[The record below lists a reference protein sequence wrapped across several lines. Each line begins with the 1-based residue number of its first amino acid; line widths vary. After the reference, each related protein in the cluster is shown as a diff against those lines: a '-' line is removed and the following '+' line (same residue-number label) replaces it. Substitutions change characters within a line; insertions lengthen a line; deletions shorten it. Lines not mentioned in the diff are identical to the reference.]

1 MAYTASQ
8 LQLTEKD
15 VKAISTVISL
25 YSAGVVKVD
34 RRTLSWKAQRALVLF
49 NVLDQDGKTFARQYG
64 LKLIDMFPIESIWP
78 FLEPCIGSGIGQSLA
93 KSKVWAQLNI
103 YPKGH
108 RSHRES
114 DRQEMEELLLTL
126 DACGFI
132 YFQCAGSIWE
142 VTPRQNKR
150 PIRDN
155 Q

>member
-15 VKAISTVISL
+15 VKTISTVISL
-25 YSAGVVKVD
+25 YSAGVDKVD

-49 NVLDQDGKTFARQYG
+49 NVLEQDGTFARQRG
-64 LKLIDMFPIESIWP
+64 LRIFDLFPIESIWP
-78 FLEPCIGSGIGQSLA
+78 FLVPVIGSGIGQSLA

-114 DRQEMEELLLTL
+114 DRQEMEELLLEL
-126 DACGFI
+126 DARGYI